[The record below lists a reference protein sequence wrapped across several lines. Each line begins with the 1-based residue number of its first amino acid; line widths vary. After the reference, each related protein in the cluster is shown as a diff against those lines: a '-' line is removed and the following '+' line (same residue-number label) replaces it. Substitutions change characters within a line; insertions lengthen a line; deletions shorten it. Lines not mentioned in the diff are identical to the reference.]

1 MSISILTDDKI
12 FFRLSGMQRITALV
26 PGLMAAALVG
36 IPHAGG
42 IHERLEHTAR
52 WWRAAGL
59 LKLSEADEALVAL
72 ALRVVSVV
80 SIRDLVLVSIA
91 AATHLRGAPAARR
104 YGARR

>member
-36 IPHAGG
+36 IPHAG
-42 IHERLEHTAR
+42 IHERLQHTAR

-72 ALRVVSVV
+72 ALRAVSVV